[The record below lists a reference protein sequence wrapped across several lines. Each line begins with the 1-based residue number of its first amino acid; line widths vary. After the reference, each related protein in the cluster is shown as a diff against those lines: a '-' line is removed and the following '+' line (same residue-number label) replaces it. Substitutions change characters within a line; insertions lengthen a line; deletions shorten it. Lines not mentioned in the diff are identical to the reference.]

1 MTKNEKISKCI
12 FEDIEKIDTLNFSK
26 KKVVFFEE
34 MITKSSL
41 AIQRYKNMDIITANE
56 LNKYTLTLEELYA
69 ELKVIGKNL
78 SYKKKKNQ
86 LQRHY

>member
-26 KKVVFFEE
+26 KKVAFFEE

-41 AIQRYKNMDIITANE
+41 AIQRYKNLDIITANE
-56 LNKYTLTLEELYA
+56 LNKYTLTLEEL
-69 ELKVIGKNL
+69 
-78 SYKKKKNQ
+78 
-86 LQRHY
+86 

>member
-1 MTKNEKISKCI
+1 MSKNEKISKCI

-56 LNKYTLTLEELYA
+56 LNKYTLTIEELYA
-69 ELKVIGKNL
+69 ELKIIGKNL